1 MGTKDNFLVEMGKRL
16 LYQRQKIG
24 LTQEKLAELSGL
36 SVKTIISAE
45 KGQKALRPE
54 NIVRICQTLSMDI
67 SYFMAGE
74 ISNLNMLSSL
84 NHRERVA
91 LNQIAE
97 AFLSVCENKEE
108 S

>member
-16 LYQRQKIG
+16 LNQRQKIG

-45 KGQKALRPE
+45 KGQKALRPK
-54 NIVRICQTLSMDI
+54 NIVRICQTLNMDI
-67 SYFMAGE
+67 SYFMTGE
-74 ISNLNMLSSL
+74 ISDTNRLSSL
-84 NHRERVA
+84 SHQERIA
-91 LNQIAE
+91 LNKIAE
-97 AFLSVCENKEE
+97 AFLSVCESKEE